1 MAQHVHGLT
10 KQQYATAA
18 VAMNAKLLLFQLCI
32 SLCYTYSNDS
42 AGSLTNQE
50 SRDWTMSNSAGNMV
64 RNPTRSTH
72 EAR

>member
-1 MAQHVHGLT
+1 MAQRLHGLT
-10 KQQYATAA
+10 KQQYDIAA
-18 VAMNAKLLLFQLCI
+18 VGLNAKLLLFYLCR
-32 SLCYTYSNDS
+32 SLCYTYFNNS

-50 SRDWTMSNSAGNMV
+50 SRDWTMRKSAGNMV